1 MMRWHGNI
9 IAIWLAPFARAAFQW
24 GGSSDWE
31 GLHRSE
37 FGLQEFLLTHAK
49 PIPHSPFE
57 DAPNRYETNLPAAK
71 KSWKMH

>member
-1 MMRWHGNI
+1 MGTLSQSGWHRLHG
-9 IAIWLAPFARAAFQW
+9 PRPAFQW